1 MLNYRNLSGLYVN
14 NFNFNDLNFVKD
26 CEYNCEV

>member
-1 MLNYRNLSGLYVN
+1 MLNYRNLSGLHAN
-14 NFNFNDLNFVKD
+14 NPNPNDLNPVKD